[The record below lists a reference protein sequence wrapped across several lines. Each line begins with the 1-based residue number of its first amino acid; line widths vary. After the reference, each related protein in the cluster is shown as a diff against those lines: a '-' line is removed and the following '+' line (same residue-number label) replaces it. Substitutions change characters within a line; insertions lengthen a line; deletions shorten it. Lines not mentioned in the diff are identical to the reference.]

1 LNVAE
6 LVGLSLSYGLAL
18 NASIY
23 WVVWLFAQME
33 QDMVSVERVQQYT
46 DLPSEAPLVI
56 EDRKPS
62 QGWPQQGGIS
72 VQGLQ
77 VVCSIYLP
85 LIINY

>member
-1 LNVAE
+1 VAE
-6 LVGLSLSYGLAL
+6 LFGLSLLYGLAL
-18 NASIY
+18 NSSIY
-23 WVVWLFAQME
+23 WVVWLFAQLE

-46 DLPSEAPLVI
+46 DLSSEAPLVI

-62 QGWPQQGGIS
+62 QDWPQKGSIS

-85 LIINY
+85 LIINC